1 MKTVIKASDLIQT
14 LKNAKTIGTAKD
26 FLTELQ
32 NIRDGFVES
41 QGKQMLMVEIDTDED
56 FSIEEK
62 MIGGIYVGKI
72 FIEENESEHSAL
84 LRYIDKLKI
93 NVNEYNKKKVDY
105 FIEMIKSE
113 DFREC
118 LNADGEISA
127 GGNQN
132 ITVYPAPV
140 SNIILLEDI
149 SINLSE

>member
-14 LKNAKTIGTAKD
+14 LKNAKTIGTAKN

-32 NIRDGFVES
+32 SLRDSFIES
-41 QGKQMLMVEIDTDED
+41 QGKKMLMIEIDTDED

-84 LRYIDKLKI
+84 LRYIDALKI
-93 NVNEYNKKKVDY
+93 NVNEYNKKKVEY
-105 FIEMIKSE
+105 FIEMIKSD

>member
-1 MKTVIKASDLIQT
+1 MKTVIKSSDLIQT

-26 FLTELQ
+26 FLKELQ
-32 NIRDGFVES
+32 SLRDGFIES
-41 QGKQMLMVEIDTDED
+41 QGKKMLMIEIDTDED
-56 FSIEEK
+56 FSIKEK

-93 NVNEYNKKKVDY
+93 NVNEHNKYKVDN
-105 FIEMIKSE
+105 FIELIKSD

-118 LNADGEISA
+118 LNADGAISA

-132 ITVYPAPV
+132 IIVLLGSE
-140 SNIILLEDI
+140 SNIVLLENIAID
-149 SINLSE
+149 LSE

>member
-32 NIRDGFVES
+32 SLRDRFIES
-41 QGKQMLMVEIDTDED
+41 QGKKVLSIEIDTDED

-62 MIGGIYVGKI
+62 MIGGSYFGKV
-72 FIEENESEHSAL
+72 FVEDNETEHSAL

-93 NVNEYNKKKVDY
+93 NVNEHNKYKVDN
-105 FIEMIKSE
+105 FIELIKSD

-118 LNADGEISA
+118 LNADGAISA

-132 ITVYPAPV
+132 IIVLLGSE
-140 SNIILLEDI
+140 SNIVLLENIAID
-149 SINLSE
+149 LSE

>member
-1 MKTVIKASDLIQT
+1 MKKMVKSSDFIKT
-14 LKNAKTIGTAKD
+14 LKN
-26 FLTELQ
+26 TELFG
-32 NIRDGFVES
+32 NVVEILNEIERKKS
-41 QGKQMLMVEIDTDED
+41 EYEMSLGKVILSVEIDTDED

-62 MIGGIYVGKI
+62 MIGDVYVGKV
-72 FIEENESEHSAL
+72 FVEENESEHSAL
-84 LRYIDKLKI
+84 LRYIDALKI
-93 NVNEYNKKKVDY
+93 NVNEYNKKKVEY
-105 FIEMIKSE
+105 FIEMIKSD

>member
-32 NIRDGFVES
+32 SLRDNFIES
-41 QGKQMLMVEIDTDED
+41 QGKKVLSIEIDTDED

-62 MIGGIYVGKI
+62 MIGGNYFGKI
-72 FIEENESEHSAL
+72 VVEENETEHSAL

-93 NVNEYNKKKVDY
+93 NVNEHNKYKVDS
-105 FIEMIKSE
+105 FIEMIKSD

-118 LNADGEISA
+118 LNMDGFISA

-132 ITVYPAPV
+132 IIVLLGSESSIV
-140 SNIILLEDI
+140 LLENIAID
-149 SINLSE
+149 LSE

>member
-32 NIRDGFVES
+32 SLRDNFIES
-41 QGKQMLMVEIDTDED
+41 QGKKVLSIEIDTDED

-62 MIGGIYVGKI
+62 MIGGSYFGKV
-72 FIEENESEHSAL
+72 FVEDNETEHSAL

-93 NVNEYNKKKVDY
+93 NVNEHNKYKVDN
-105 FIEMIKSE
+105 FIELIKSD